1 MKLRYAVVYEAGT
14 QNLSAYAPDLPG
26 CVATGRTLDRI
37 RQNMREAMTLHLDL
51 MREHGEPFP
60 QPTTSA
66 GEAIEDYRR
75 YREHDDEQS
84 GEGILESPAIAEFIE
99 VDTSPGALARDIGR
113 ISRDVRQ
120 IA

>member
-1 MKLRYAVVYEAGT
+1 
-14 QNLSAYAPDLPG
+14 
-26 CVATGRTLDRI
+26 
-37 RQNMREAMTLHLDL
+37 MREAMTLHLDL

-60 QPTTSA
+60 HDPPRQP
-66 GEAIEDYRR
+66 
-75 YREHDDEQS
+75 DE
-84 GEGILESPAIAEFIE
+84 GDGILESPAIAEFIE

>member
-14 QNLSAYAPDLPG
+14 QNLSAYASDLPG
-26 CVATGRTLDRI
+26 CVATGRTLDKI

-60 QPTTSA
+60 RPTTSA
-66 GEAIEDYRR
+66 
-75 YREHDDEQS
+75 